1 MIRIC
6 YGKNHVGDRKIGE
19 KPPFENKEETGGLCD
34 ECFKLEKIEIQQALK
49 KLRDAGWKPGMAIPG
64 TESGHGHAD

>member
-19 KPPFENKEETGGLCD
+19 KPPYENKEETGGLCD
-34 ECFKLEKIEIQQALK
+34 ACFEFEKIEIRRALK
-49 KLRDAGWKPGMAIPG
+49 KLREAGWKPGEDPTRRNG
-64 TESGHGHAD
+64 DTETR